1 MATSAD
7 SPEYARQRRKWALWR
22 ELLPGIEEFLVVT
35 LVQEKLTP
43 QAEQRRQYFAER
55 LDILKLPPSLPPR
68 AGKRL
73 SVELLEESEETC
85 GIPVDEIP
93 ELSGLIPE
101 LTGSKPELTAAE
113 KDFAAEQREI
123 SRNLL
128 ASVSS
133 EKDIIED
140 IEETDS
146 EKGVKVYDDID
157 PSASAKAEE
166 GDDEDEDD
174 INAVYEIPIA
184 RQQQQQQQPPQQ
196 PTSEDSLS
204 QPADVSSLA
213 TAGSV
218 DDINDDVLDTPSPGW
233 QPPPLPPRTKKKES
247 EGADSP
253 ASLTSLDTKPPD
265 LPFRP
270 PLPRRKELYARSE
283 RSDKSEKSEKSDV
296 SDGDSTSYES
306 FDENEHDTELMSK
319 LNIKLPKPKKK
330 KSSKLLSSKGR
341 SSSTWEINVPFKKL
355 DSVVISGEMQHKGK
369 LSWNRRLVAISNGCV
384 ALYKPEK
391 DGRPVLVIPLSGFQ
405 AGIGEPLGR
414 KGFEMKLTHNNGEAY
429 TFAVDFKEWANLWCE
444 KINNISQGLPV
455 TNYPQHLVRTFSSG
469 GGGGDSSTYGSKLD
483 VRQGEEGEYEMY
495 EEYGADHMTD
505 NSSVF
510 STPPLSPTTPRFHPG
525 APLRSPAS
533 TGRLLNRGR
542 PLLPSNRSFST
553 LGSSARTASTLTLS
567 RWDWKTLFYNWY
579 FPLDKYILGMRRGNL
594 SNSNS
599 NLSVSSDGVE
609 SDDSSKPRMRANK
622 VMRMGSFAYRAT
634 QFFENLG
641 KKSTSNSKRKTNSLS
656 SPTEGDFSLRD
667 GIQEESSISSSSIG
681 LPAVSPS
688 SETTSPVFED
698 SFRHSLSSPS
708 SSDPPPLPSTP
719 PPPIPVNVK
728 HQGYLNIFSSFN
740 KRRWGQRWCMVR
752 ENMFECYRTQHSKP
766 CELNFLLRKC
776 VVRQALAETS
786 SPLALM
792 LLEDNKEKITVEPP
806 SKEDLRQWLR
816 VLMAETATS
825 DVPEGL
831 EEFFVEGDERP
842 DDLLEAEYTDIVGA
856 SILTS
861 WEVGSV
867 PILPSQD
874 KAAADTEK
882 DVATA
887 TTSSTDDVSAD
898 AKTKGTCDAEVAD
911 KYLYTEVV
919 KRPST
924 SSLDMLGEE
933 REEEEEAEGGEREGE
948 QHPGFTDN
956 LAVYKSNKNTTD
968 SGFYSVKEVNSDSES
983 GSEVKT
989 DNGSPAQE
997 SCSSSAAQ
1005 EGTTLPECNNNP
1017 ATRISDCAA
1026 SSNGGKQ
1033 VIEEEE
1039 EESALE
1045 KTMTSDDFKDGLSE
1059 RGSDVVSAVSVE
1071 SQCDVRAV
1079 SDSSVVQNGVKGVV
1093 KDQDNGDVSVTSET
1107 HVPTKPVV
1115 DTQTANGDDTQQPDK
1130 AKKKKKKSKNKKNK
1144 QKPSEQENAPTENHV
1159 NDTVTDTTS
1168 KPKSHKSKQDSSRSD
1183 VPAIP
1188 ATNSSNVHAV
1198 STDMSSSS
1206 TRKNSVPSGKE
1217 LDVSEATT
1225 AATTAAEAAAT
1236 ASGNIGGDEVSQGPE
1251 DNETITDLKDRIGRL
1266 REKLVQIKRK
1276 RIAVR
1281 DKRVRAFSAEERAV
1295 CDKEYLALESECKET
1310 TSLIQRL
1317 EDDLK
1322 TVTAPDDTR
1331 L

>member
-319 LNIKLPKPKKK
+319 LNIKLPNRPKKK

-469 GGGGDSSTYGSKLD
+469 GGGGDSSTYGSK
-483 VRQGEEGEYEMY
+483 
-495 EEYGADHMTD
+495 
-505 NSSVF
+505 
-510 STPPLSPTTPRFHPG
+510 
-525 APLRSPAS
+525 
-533 TGRLLNRGR
+533 
-542 PLLPSNRSFST
+542 
-553 LGSSARTASTLTLS
+553 
-567 RWDWKTLFYNWY
+567 
-579 FPLDKYILGMRRGNL
+579 GNL

>member
-319 LNIKLPKPKKK
+319 LNIKLPNRPKKK

-469 GGGGDSSTYGSKLD
+469 GGGGDSSTYGSKRD
-483 VRQGEEGEYEMY
+483 AE
-495 EEYGADHMTD
+495 
-505 NSSVF
+505 
-510 STPPLSPTTPRFHPG
+510 
-525 APLRSPAS
+525 
-533 TGRLLNRGR
+533 
-542 PLLPSNRSFST
+542 
-553 LGSSARTASTLTLS
+553 
-567 RWDWKTLFYNWY
+567 
-579 FPLDKYILGMRRGNL
+579 GNL